1 MGKRVRSILA
11 AGVFLLLVLAITTI
25 GDGVP
30 PHKAMHQS
38 YYPED
43 EEMWYEQNSMI
54 GGGEMGDES
63 VVRGRELGLTMES
76 FTTEEGLEGWKVV
89 VPGGRA
95 LATPAVG
102 EGLVYIGG
110 GFGSYEF
117 YAFDAGSGE
126 AEWLFKSSDDGPTA
140 AIYHQGRVAF
150 NTESCILYVLDA
162 GSGEKVWGE
171 WLGDPLMAQPAIS
184 GERIVMTY
192 PGDDGHHHLTCRKLE
207 TGESLWDRTIIGE
220 VISAPVIAEQ
230 SVYAACLEGTV
241 YRFDLDD
248 GELLWE
254 KQMNATSAPFVYDG
268 AVYVSQR
275 EEGEGSDDYGQI
287 QYEGLARLDD
297 KSGEREN
304 PELWSRRQAD
314 YLRYSQNAVSE
325 YHAEQGAADSSVG
338 FSYAPENAKL
348 SQGMHNLGWGSVMGI
363 WAFQGSRPVVIDALS
378 YASQD
383 DIVVCTDTD
392 SGEVSWEFEYKPEGE
407 RLGGRLLTPPSVADD
422 KLYFGTEDGYL
433 LCLSMGDGDELWRI
447 PVGEPIRF
455 QPAIEDGWLYVG
467 TDRGTLIGLDLDDSR
482 ATGWAMWGG
491 SATHN

>member
-1 MGKRVRSILA
+1 MGKRLRNILA

-25 GDGVP
+25 GNVAPPYEVMHPPYNPEDDGV
-30 PHKAMHQS
+30 
-38 YYPED
+38 
-43 EEMWYEQNSMI
+43 WYEQNVF

-63 VVRGRELGLTMES
+63 VVRGRDLDIAVEG
-76 FTTEEGLEGWKVV
+76 FTTEEGLEGWRVE

-95 LATPAVG
+95 LATPAIG

-117 YAFDAGSGE
+117 YAFDANNGE
-126 AEWLFKSSDDGPTA
+126 AEWLFKAGDDGPTA
-140 AIYHQGRVAF
+140 AVYEQGRVAF

-162 GSGEKVWGE
+162 QSGDKVWGE
-171 WLGDPLMAQPAIS
+171 WLGDPLMAQPAII
-184 GERIVMTY
+184 GDRIVMTY
-192 PGDDGHHHLTCRKLE
+192 PGNDGHHHLTCRKLE
-207 TGESLWDRTIIGE
+207 TGENIWDRTIIGE

-275 EEGEGSDDYGQI
+275 EEGEGEDDYGQL
-287 QYEGLARLDD
+287 QYEGLARLDV
-297 KSGEREN
+297 KSGVREN
-304 PELWSRRQAD
+304 EELWSRRQAD
-314 YLRYSQNAVSE
+314 YLRHSQNVE
-325 YHAEQGAADSSVG
+325 GGYYAEQVDADASVG
-338 FSYAPENAKL
+338 FSYAPETAKL
-348 SQGMHNLGWGSVMGI
+348 SQGMDNLGWGSVMGI
-363 WAFQGSRPVVIDALS
+363 WAFQGSRPVVIDDLS

-383 DIVVCTDTD
+383 DIVVCTDID
-392 SGEVSWEFEYKPEGE
+392 SGEVNWEYEYKPEGE
-407 RLGGRLLTPPSVADD
+407 RLGGRLLTPPSVAGD

-433 LCLSMGDGDELWRI
+433 LCLSMDDGDEQWRI

-455 QPAIEDGWLYVG
+455 QPAIEGGWLYVG
-467 TDRGTLIGLDLDDSR
+467 TDRGTLVGLNLNDRS